1 MSLKDQTVVV
11 IGGSAGMGLAV
22 ARAAAAEGARV
33 VIAARDAARLARAAT
48 EIEGKVETRVLD
60 ARNEADVAAFFEALG
75 ALDHLVVTAHQS
87 STGLGVMGVFP
98 DVETGAA
105 RGFMDG
111 KFWTQFNA
119 AKHAMPR
126 LSAHGSITLVSGAAS
141 RKAMPRHTAIAA
153 VNGAIEAFGRALA
166 HEIRPKRV
174 NVIAP
179 GLTAT
184 STYDSMTARDREA
197 LFAGRAAHLP
207 VGRVGTPE
215 DIAQAVLYVMKNGYS
230 TGAVID
236 VDGGHMV
243 E

>member
-1 MSLKDQTVVV
+1 MLKGQTVVV

-33 VIAARDAARLARAAT
+33 VIAGRSAERLARAAA
-48 EIEGKVETRVLD
+48 EIAGRVETRVLD
-60 ARNEADVAAFFEALG
+60 AANEADVEAFFEALG

-87 STGLGVMGVFP
+87 SAGLGAMRVFP
-98 DVETGAA
+98 DIETRAA
-105 RGFMDG
+105 RLFMDG
-111 KFWTQFNA
+111 KFWTQFVA
-119 AKHAMPR
+119 AKHAVPR
-126 LSAHGSITLVSGAAS
+126 LSPHGSITLLSGAAS

-153 VNGAIEAFGRALA
+153 VNGAVEAFGRALA
-166 HEIRPKRV
+166 HEIRPRRV

-184 STYDSMTARDREA
+184 STYDSMPAKDREA
-197 LFAGRAAHLP
+197 LFASRAAHLP
-207 VGRVGTPE
+207 VGRVGTSE

-236 VDGGHMV
+236 VDGGHLV